1 MLTPEYL
8 RQITEGAENISS
20 SLHRN
25 IMDMII
31 ERMVIRIGKG
41 YDYLLTPADKWRVM
55 VLQDAGELLEDIE
68 KEIAENTSVIISAMT
83 LTSDDAGTVTLRI
96 VSPDIKTALEGLA
109 VDVANDDKADFAD
122 ALSEELLLMFKNNSV
137 SKRAEPFFVEADMKF
152 VSNTWIIVPD
162 DELFNALTA
171 DVNNLIDELYC
182 MN

>member
-1 MLTPEYL
+1 MKINKKVV
-8 RQITEGAENISS
+8 ITVA
-20 SLHRN
+20 
-25 IMDMII
+25 
-31 ERMVIRIGKG
+31 
-41 YDYLLTPADKWRVM
+41 M
-55 VLQDAGELLEDIE
+55 VLIVAVCGIIVYNVNYVPKMLVGSIYNGLTLRSVTDHSNEFAAYDINIASPLE

-137 SKRAEPFFVEADMKF
+137 SKRAEPFFVDADMKF

-182 MN
+182 AN